1 MTTSHRCYLG
11 LDVGTS
17 SAKAVLVDA
26 AGDILATAS
35 AAYSCSRPR
44 PGWSEAEPED
54 WWQGCRTAIAELFS
68 SRPEARAGLA
78 AIGLTGQMH
87 GLVCL
92 DANGA
97 VLRPAILWNDQ
108 RTDEECRILNST
120 LADGRYNELAG
131 SPALPGFTAPKML
144 WLQRHEPDVWRKVT
158 AIVLPKDYIR
168 FRLTGELATDVAD
181 ASGIGLLDV
190 GRRRWSDELCAACG
204 VDPRI
209 LPRLLESTAVSGQ
222 VTAPVAA
229 ALGLKGPVPVIAGAG
244 DQAASAVGC
253 GVVEAGEVACS
264 LGTSG
269 VLFAPA
275 QHYAPEP
282 DGRLH
287 AFCAAAPETWHWMG
301 VQLSCAGSLDWWVN
315 AFLAMNDAGGGD
327 KFSSLLAEAETIA
340 PGCDGLTFLPYLSG
354 ERTPH
359 ADPHARGAFVGL
371 SLVHSRAHGTRAVV
385 EGVSFGLAQILGL
398 LQSLGL
404 KPAHMVVTG
413 GGARSPFWL
422 QLLANLMQLEVVT
435 IKGSDGGAFGAAILA
450 ATGVGDFPS
459 VKDATRSMVHTGA
472 RIQPTTDGREYAAAQ
487 SRFATLYH
495 DLQPAFGRI
504 REV

>member
-1 MTTSHRCYLG
+1 MSDRCYLG

-17 SAKAVLVDA
+17 STKAVLVDA
-26 AGDILATAS
+26 TGDILATAS
-35 AAYSCSRPR
+35 AAYSCIRPR
-44 PGWSEAEPED
+44 PGWSEADPED
-54 WWQGCRTAIAELFS
+54 WWQGCKTAIADLFQRRPQARS
-68 SRPEARAGLA
+68 SLA

-92 DANGA
+92 DAKGT

-108 RTDEECRILNST
+108 RTAEECQILNSA
-120 LADGRYNELAG
+120 LGAERYNQLAG

-144 WLQRHEPDVWRKVT
+144 WLQRHEPELWAKVT

-190 GRRRWSDELCAACG
+190 GQRRWSQELCAACG
-204 VDPRI
+204 VNVDI
-209 LPRLLESTAVSGQ
+209 LPRLLESTEVSGKT
-222 VTAPVAA
+222 TAAIAA
-229 ALGLKGPVPVIAGAG
+229 ALGFERPVPVIAGAG

-253 GVVEAGEVACS
+253 GVVEPGEVACS

-275 QHYAPEP
+275 QVYAPEP
-282 DGRLH
+282 QGRLH
-287 AFCAAAPETWHWMG
+287 AFCAASPGRWHWMG

-315 AFLAMNDAGGGD
+315 SFLGLKNEATGTAFGT
-327 KFSSLLAEAETIA
+327 LLDDAEAIA
-340 PGCDGLTFLPYLSG
+340 PGCQGLTFLPYLSG

-371 SLVHSRAHGTRAVV
+371 SLVHSRAHATRAVI
-385 EGVSFGLAQILGL
+385 EGVSFGLAQILEL

-404 KPAHMVVTG
+404 KPARMVATG
-413 GGARSPFWL
+413 GGARSTLWL

-435 IKGSDGGAFGAAILA
+435 VKGSDGGAFGAAILA
-450 ATGVGDFPS
+450 ATGCGDFPS
-459 VKDATRSMVHTGA
+459 VKDATAVMVHSGTS
-472 RIQPTTDGREYAAAQ
+472 IQPDTNGSEYDEPK
-487 SRFATLYH
+487 SRFNALYH
-495 DLQPAFGRI
+495 ELQPAFTRI
-504 REV
+504 KDAS